1 MQVVRTAK
9 SSGEWTYSQ
18 GQEGEPGVDFS
29 EHVGDCTDYCRNAVQ
44 ATLGS
49 VWAGGAKA
57 NTAAF
62 KAGLAAG
69 FTEVEAS
76 AAQPGDVVIQGGHA
90 GIFTGVNAK
99 GQIRALANN
108 GSPTSSSGGYRDS
121 RTAVTTFKEG
131 AFGSGR
137 VRFYRPLVQPQ

>member
-1 MQVVRTAK
+1 MQFRL
-9 SSGEWTYSQ
+9 
-18 GQEGEPGVDFS
+18 P
-29 EHVGDCTDYCRNAVQ
+29 
-44 ATLGS
+44 L
-49 VWAGGAKA
+49 VWAGGDKA

-99 GQIRALANN
+99 GEIRALANN
-108 GSPTSSSGGYRDS
+108 GSPTSSAGGYRDAK
-121 RTAVTTFKEG
+121 TEVTTFKEG
-131 AFGSGR
+131 AFGSGP
-137 VRFYRPLVQPQ
+137 VTFYRPLIQPQ